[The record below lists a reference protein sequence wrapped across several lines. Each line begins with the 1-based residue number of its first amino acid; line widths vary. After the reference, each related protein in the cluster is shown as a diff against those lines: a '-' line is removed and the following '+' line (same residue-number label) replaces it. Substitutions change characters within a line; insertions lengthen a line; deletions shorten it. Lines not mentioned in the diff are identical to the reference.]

1 MNSMPCMPVE
11 EQCFPLVSSKLA
23 IFSAFYLEGYHSISK
38 RTHPHYFLPFPLSP
52 SEWMALWLHN
62 AVQYAMKAKMSV
74 NPTWTTAP
82 HRSVT
87 QHSTNDWLDR
97 TLCLVALLEVGL
109 DFSHSSYTVLYT
121 WWVKTSV
128 CERKRERKHQH
139 NQPGFHVPRF
149 HSLRSSDTLCN
160 HETISIRI
168 QITFIS
174 HINYFS
180 YMFHWHIA
188 S

>member
-109 DFSHSSYTVLYT
+109 DFSHSWYIVLYT

-128 CERKRERKHQH
+128 CERKRERESI
-139 NQPGFHVPRF
+139 NTTNPGF
-149 HSLRSSDTLCN
+149 
-160 HETISIRI
+160 
-168 QITFIS
+168 
-174 HINYFS
+174 
-180 YMFHWHIA
+180 MFHAFILFAAVTRLQPRNYLDTNTNYIHFTHKLFFLHV
-188 S
+188 SLTYC